1 MAAHTSF
8 SFLKAKPI
16 LFIAVT
22 GMIVDIAGPD
32 CAQNSRAPERNWEI
46 MSVVEP
52 SWLFGK
58 IWISSLL
65 PVSDLIR
72 SAAFR
77 AQVLVG
83 WDAGRST
90 PNLYTNSA

>member
-1 MAAHTSF
+1 MLSMATKVALLDLAPDVGAELTVHGGPH
-8 SFLKAKPI
+8 LVLVLNAKPI

-46 MSVVEP
+46 ISVVEP

-58 IWISSLL
+58 SESR
-65 PVSDLIR
+65 VCCR
-72 SAAFR
+72 SR
-77 AQVLVG
+77 
-83 WDAGRST
+83 T
-90 PNLYTNSA
+90 